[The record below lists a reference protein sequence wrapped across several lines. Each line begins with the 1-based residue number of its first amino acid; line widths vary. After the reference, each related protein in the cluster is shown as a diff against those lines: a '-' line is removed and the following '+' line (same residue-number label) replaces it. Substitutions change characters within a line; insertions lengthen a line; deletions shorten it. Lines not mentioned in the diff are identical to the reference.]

1 MNIFSRDEI
10 AKRVKLVQQ
19 YIVDQKFDACVITSP
34 VNMYYLNGFIFN
46 GYMYITPDRDPL
58 LFVKRPITI
67 EGDNIEH
74 IRKPEQLPE
83 LLEARKITLPKNIL
97 LESDLMSYNGVVRFQ
112 KALHMPNLKS
122 ISEQMRLMRSVKSD
136 AELGQIRKSA
146 LIHVEVHKQIPSLY
160 RPGMTDLEFQI
171 EIEYLMRKHGSI
183 GPFRTF
189 GENMD
194 IFMGNVLA
202 GDNAEAPSPFDF
214 AMGGK
219 GTDPMLPLGPANKVM
234 KQGTTVMIDMAGNFT
249 SYLSDITRTYSIGI
263 AAPEKAL
270 RAHQLSIDIHK
281 DILSFAKAGVA
292 CADVYNRAMEIVAA
306 NNMENYFMGTKQQA
320 RFVGHGMGL
329 EINEPPVFAA
339 RTREVLKKN
348 MAIALEPKFVLPG
361 IGAVG
366 VENTYIVTEKGLEN
380 ITVCEEDIIELK

>member
-1 MNIFSRDEI
+1 MNTFSRDEI
-10 AKRVKLVQQ
+10 AKRVKQVKQ
-19 YIVDQKFDACVITSP
+19 YIVDQKCDACVITSP

-46 GYMYITPDRDPL
+46 GYMYIIPDREPL

-83 LLEARKITLPKNIL
+83 LLKAHNITLPKSIL
-97 LESDLMSYNGVVRFQ
+97 LESDLMPYNGVVRFQ
-112 KALHMPNLKS
+112 KALDMPNLKS
-122 ISEQMRLMRSVKSD
+122 ISGQMRVMRSVKSD
-136 AELGQIRKSA
+136 AELDEIRKSA
-146 LIHVEVHKQIPSLY
+146 LTHVEVHKQIPGLY
-160 RPGMTDLEFQI
+160 RPGMTDLELQI

-202 GDNAEAPSPFDF
+202 GDNAESPSPFDF

-219 GTDPMLPLGPANKVM
+219 GIDPMLPIGPANRVM
-234 KQGTTVMIDMAGNFT
+234 EQGTTVMIDMAGNF
-249 SYLSDITRTYSIGI
+249 SPYLSDLTRTYSVG
-263 AAPEKAL
+263 AVSEVAL

-281 DILSFAKAGVA
+281 DIIGFAKAGVA
-292 CADVYNRAMEIVAA
+292 CADIYNRAMEMVVE
-306 NNMENYFMGTKQQA
+306 NKMEAYFMGTTQQA

-348 MAIALEPKFVLPG
+348 MAVALEPKFVLPG

-366 VENTYIVTEKGLEN
+366 IENTYFVTETGLEN
-380 ITVCEEDIIELK
+380 VTICEEDIIVLQ

>member
-10 AKRVKLVQQ
+10 AKRVKQVQQ

-46 GYMYITPDRDPL
+46 GYMYIMPERDPL

-67 EGDNIEH
+67 KGDNVEH

-83 LLEARKITLPKNIL
+83 LLEARNIVLPKSIL
-97 LESDLMSYNGVVRFQ
+97 LESDLMPYNGVVRFQ
-112 KALHMPNLKS
+112 KALHMPTLKS
-122 ISEQMRLMRSVKSD
+122 ISGQMRVMRSVKSD
-136 AELGQIRKSA
+136 AELGEIRKSA
-146 LIHVEVHKQIPSLY
+146 LTHVEVHKQIPSLY

-202 GDNAEAPSPFDF
+202 GDNAETPSPFDF

-219 GTDPMLPLGPANKVM
+219 GTDPILPLGPSNKVM

-249 SYLSDITRTYSIGI
+249 SYLSDITRTYSIGT
-263 AAPEKAL
+263 APEEAL

-281 DILSFAKAGVA
+281 EIVGIAKEGVA

-306 NNMENYFMGTKQQA
+306 NNMEDYFMGTKQQA

-366 VENTYIVTEKGLEN
+366 VENTYIVTE
-380 ITVCEEDIIELK
+380 

>member
-10 AKRVKLVQQ
+10 AKRVKQVQQ

-46 GYMYITPDRDPL
+46 GYMYIMPERDPL

-67 EGDNIEH
+67 KGDNVEH

-83 LLEARKITLPKNIL
+83 LLEARNIVLPKSIL
-97 LESDLMSYNGVVRFQ
+97 LESDLMPYNGVVRFQ
-112 KALHMPNLKS
+112 KALHMPTLKS
-122 ISEQMRLMRSVKSD
+122 ISGQMRVMRSVKSD
-136 AELGQIRKSA
+136 AELGEIRKSA
-146 LIHVEVHKQIPSLY
+146 LTHVEVHKQIPSLY

-202 GDNAEAPSPFDF
+202 GDNAETPSPFDF

-219 GTDPMLPLGPANKVM
+219 GTDPILPLGPSNKVM

-249 SYLSDITRTYSIGI
+249 SYLSDITRTYSIGT
-263 AAPEKAL
+263 APEEAL

-281 DILSFAKAGVA
+281 EIVGIAKEGVA
-292 CADVYNRAMEIVAA
+292 CADVYNRAMEIVVE
-306 NNMENYFMGTKQQA
+306 NKMEAYFMGTTQQA
-320 RFVGHGMGL
+320 KFVGHGMGL

-348 MAIALEPKFVLPG
+348 MAIALEPKFVLSG

-366 VENTYIVTEKGLEN
+366 VENTYIVTESGLEN
-380 ITVCEEDIIELK
+380 ITICEENIIELK

>member
-1 MNIFSRDEI
+1 MNIFSKDEI
-10 AKRVKLVQQ
+10 TKRVKQVQQ

-46 GYMYITPDRDPL
+46 GYMYIMPGRDPL

-67 EGDNIEH
+67 KGDNIEH

-83 LLEARKITLPKNIL
+83 LLKARSIALPKSIL
-97 LESDLMSYNGVVRFQ
+97 LESDLMPYNEVVRFQ

-122 ISEQMRLMRSVKSD
+122 ISGQMRVMRSVKS
-136 AELGQIRKSA
+136 ATELGQIRKSA
-146 LIHVEVHKQIPSLY
+146 LTHIEVHKQIPSLY

-202 GDNAEAPSPFDF
+202 GDNAETPSPFDF

-219 GTDPMLPLGPANKVM
+219 GTDPILPLGPANKVM

-249 SYLSDITRTYSIGI
+249 SYLSDITRTYSIGT
-263 AAPEKAL
+263 ASEEAL

-281 DILSFAKAGVA
+281 EIVGIAKEGVA

-306 NNMENYFMGTKQQA
+306 NNMEDYFMGTKQQA

-339 RTREVLKKN
+339 RTREVLRKN

-366 VENTYIVTEKGLEN
+366 VENTYIVTESGLEN
-380 ITVCEEDIIELK
+380 ITICEENIIELK